1 MSSELGV
8 RRNRRRPQKTQIIS
22 ATEPAILGC
31 TNDDDVLISVDGIDG
46 EAVDVVLRN
55 FPLRKFLWG
64 ARSMGVPQLARSIV
78 VICSA
83 ALSCACAYSP
93 DTIDRT
99 VSYNEAVANSNNE
112 ILLLNIVRASQR
124 YPTYYSRLE
133 ANTSVGTL
141 TPQLQLSLSLSHG
154 RQITSSATGASSQ
167 LTNAAMSLMPQLQA
181 VETNQLQLQSLDDQK
196 YIEGMMTPVSSK
208 LYSYFL
214 SAGWSPELLGS
225 MFIEEIDIDANYVSD
240 IRKAVAKACP
250 QDNNT
255 SLCKAINGTD
265 NSENHPSL
273 DVCLPF
279 STSNP
284 SFSYRFQ
291 NDPAAI
297 DVRSDDHPNPHCFQY
312 VLRALLVLNLTPS
325 TTVPAKPPTI
335 VQSGLPSSFATAS
348 WFIESLLKN
357 DEAYSIDNNG
367 KLAVCKFGS
376 SPAPSAGSSANSS
389 STPSS
394 DNSDNTPAEFDLPG
408 LQSDS
413 KAGNK
418 DAAESRDQTLLCDNA
433 VNPTA
438 SPTPDQEITKPEYN
452 AGIYSMLLPG
462 SSTSDSNKSV
472 NIKIPHATS
481 HGRRSAQKTPST
493 GRTKIATLTLR
504 SPEGMIYYLAQ
515 IARVSSSNSAA
526 RLPETAN
533 GTIIF
538 SVLSGTTTGKSAL
551 SVEFKGQ
558 TYYIPNVCDGA
569 GCVHD
574 IAKIEKP
581 NYWSLDVLSLVNQMW
596 GLQKEASSMP
606 AAPAVTVINP

>member
-1 MSSELGV
+1 MSGELGV

-133 ANTSVGTL
+133 ADTAIGTL
-141 TPQLQLSLSLSHG
+141 TPQLQLSLPLSHG

-225 MFIEEIDIDANYVSD
+225 VFIEEIDIDPHYVSD
-240 IRKAVAKACP
+240 IRDAVANAC
-250 QDNNT
+250 QQNKNT
-255 SLCKAINGTD
+255 SLCTAIHGTSANENG
-265 NSENHPSL
+265 PSL
-273 DVCLPF
+273 DACLP
-279 STSNP
+279 SSNP
-284 SFSYRFQ
+284 GSSFSYRFQ

-297 DVRSDDHPNPHCFQY
+297 DVGADDHPRPDCFQN
-312 VLRALLVLNLTPS
+312 VLRALLVLELTPS
-325 TTVPAKPPTI
+325 AKTPAKPPTI

-348 WFIESLLKN
+348 WFVETLLKN
-357 DEAYSIDNNG
+357 DEAYAKDKNG

-376 SPAPSAGSSANSS
+376 SPAPSGGSSANSS

-394 DNSDNTPAEFDLPG
+394 ANSDNTPAEFDLPG
-408 LQSDS
+408 LQKS
-413 KAGNK
+413 GNSGDT
-418 DAAESRDQTLLCDNA
+418 DAAESNDQMLLCQNA
-433 VNPTA
+433 VNSTT
-438 SPTPDQEITKPEYN
+438 SPAPDDGITKPEYS
-452 AGIYSMLLPG
+452 AGIYSKGVPA
-462 SSTSDSNKSV
+462 DSNSGTA
-472 NIKIPHATS
+472 PTS
-481 HGRRSAQKTPST
+481 
-493 GRTKIATLTLR
+493 GRTKIATLILR
-504 SPEGMIYYLAQ
+504 APEGMIYYLAQ
-515 IARVSSSNSAA
+515 IARVASSNAAA
-526 RLPETAN
+526 RLPKTAN

-558 TYYIPNVCDGA
+558 TYYVPNVCDGA

-574 IAKIEKP
+574 IAKIERPK
-581 NYWSLDVLSLVNQMW
+581 YWSLDVLSLVN
-596 GLQKEASSMP
+596 
-606 AAPAVTVINP
+606 